1 MKIQPKIYKKYIPCN
16 TPPGGLCGMISWYK
30 TEMKIFTK
38 SKVAK
43 AYAKFVLYLCRYF
56 LN

>member
-1 MKIQPKIYKKYIPCN
+1 MKIQPKNYKKYIPCN
-16 TPPGGLCGMISWYK
+16 TPPGGLCVMISWYK

-43 AYAKFVLYLCRYF
+43 AYAKFVLYLCRNF